1 MIRVGIPILMLLLSL
16 NIALAQQDPA
26 AAGEEVRG
34 VREKIAQKIGMID
47 TILSSP
53 ELLQRVEASKD
64 PVAEALFSR
73 AAQNFL
79 VGQEYFSQGQ
89 YLEAEASLDYVLRD
103 LSAGSQLL
111 SQPQQKR
118 SEYRKFLEQL
128 DSFVMPEWID
138 LKDDEAEVLQTE
150 MTRVS
155 TLRSSAARLADEES
169 WDQAIALLEEAYS
182 IKVSLLERF
191 RHETLIVYDLDFDTA
206 EDEYQYLVNRTYHY
220 LELVQLVLAQKQI
233 DAPTR
238 KLTDKYLYDS
248 MLGLEAAEDLE
259 SQGQFSRAI
268 PELDKAINKLVS
280 VLKLLGVTI

>member
-1 MIRVGIPILMLLLSL
+1 MRVWIPVLILLLPL
-16 NIALAQQDPA
+16 NFAVAQQDSTVNA
-26 AAGEEVRG
+26 EEVRG
-34 VREKIAQKIGMID
+34 VREKIAQKIGMIN

-73 AAQNFL
+73 ASENFL
-79 VGQEYFSQGQ
+79 VGQQYFGDGK

-111 SQPQQKR
+111 SLPQQKR
-118 SEYRKFLEQL
+118 SEYRKFVEQL
-128 DSFVMPEWID
+128 DSFVMPEWIE
-138 LKDDEAEVLQTE
+138 LSEDEAEVLQNE

-155 TLRSSAARLADEES
+155 TLRGDAARLADEES
-169 WDQAIALLEEAYS
+169 WEEAVALLEQAYH

-191 RHETLIVYDLDFDTA
+191 RHETLVVYDLDFDTVQ
-206 EDEYQYLVNRTYHY
+206 DEYQYLVNRTYHY
-220 LELVQLVLAQKQI
+220 LELVQLVLAQNQI

-248 MLGLEAAEDLE
+248 MLGLEAAENLE
-259 SQGQFSRAI
+259 SQGQFSQAI
-268 PELDKAINKLVS
+268 PVLDKAIDSLLR

>member
-1 MIRVGIPILMLLLSL
+1 MMRVWIPVLMLLLPL
-16 NIALAQQDPA
+16 NFAVAQQDSA
-26 AAGEEVRG
+26 AAAEEVRG

-47 TILSSP
+47 RILSSP

-73 AAQNFL
+73 ASENFV

-103 LSAGSQLL
+103 LSASSQLL
-111 SQPQQKR
+111 SLPQQKR
-118 SEYRKFLEQL
+118 SEYRKFVEQL
-128 DSFVMPEWID
+128 DSFAMPEWIE
-138 LKDDEAEVLQTE
+138 LSDDEAQVLQNE

-155 TLRSSAARLADEES
+155 ELRSDAARLADAES
-169 WDQAIALLEEAYS
+169 WDQAVALLEQAYR

-191 RHETLIVYDLDFDTA
+191 RHETLVVYDLDFDTVQ
-206 EDEYQYLVNRTYHY
+206 DEYQYLVNRTYHY
-220 LELVQLVLAQKQI
+220 LELVQLVLAQNQI

-248 MLGLEAAEDLE
+248 MLGLEAAENLE
-259 SQGQFSRAI
+259 SQGQFSQAI
-268 PELDKAINKLVS
+268 PVLDTAIDRLLR

>member
-1 MIRVGIPILMLLLSL
+1 MIRVWIPIFLLLL
-16 NIALAQQDPA
+16 PLDIAVAQQDTA
-26 AAGEEVRG
+26 AAAEEVRG

-53 ELLQRVEASKD
+53 ELLQRVEQSKD

-73 AAQNFL
+73 AAQNFI
-79 VGQEYFSQGQ
+79 VGQEYFSHGQ

-118 SEYRKFLEQL
+118 SEYRKFVEQL
-128 DSFVMPEWID
+128 DSFVMPEWIE
-138 LKDDEAEVLQTE
+138 LSDDEAEVLQQE

-155 TLRSSAARLADEES
+155 ELRNSAARLAEAES
-169 WDQAIALLEEAYS
+169 WDQAITRLEEAYS

-191 RHETLIVYDLDFDTA
+191 RHETLIVYDLDFDTV
-206 EDEYQYLVNRTYHY
+206 EDQYQYLVNRTYHY
-220 LELVQLVLAQKQI
+220 LELVQLVLAQNQV

-259 SQGQFSRAI
+259 SQGQFSQAI
-268 PELDKAINKLVS
+268 PVLDKAIDRLLA